1 MAALHAGLVIRRPN
15 PTATIDAII
24 QAEERGVSAV
34 WSTVGGT
41 ASDAVTVFAAAAAR
55 TERIGLGT
63 SIVPTYPRHPV
74 ALATQAL
81 AIAGLAPGRF
91 RLGIGPSHRPTMEGA
106 LGIPMGKPL
115 DHLREYLTVLRGLLW
130 DGATDFEGTYY
141 RVHAKLPPGVTPPRI
156 PVPIS
161 ALRANAFHLAGEIA
175 DGAISWVC
183 PVPYLVNT
191 ALPAL
196 RAGANAAHRPTPP
209 LIGHVPV
216 AMHTDRQ
223 AVRAAARA
231 QLAMYGH
238 LPFYAGMFADA
249 GFPVGPDGVLSD
261 ALLDELVVAGDAQTV
276 RARLEAIQAA
286 GVDELLILMLPI
298 DDAAAEEAE
307 LATLLART

>member
-1 MAALHAGLVIRRPN
+1 MAALHAGLVIGRPN

-41 ASDAVTVFAAAAAR
+41 APDAVTVFAAAAVR
-55 TERIGLGT
+55 TARIGLGT

-196 RAGANAAHRPTPP
+196 RAGAEMAHRPAPP

-223 AVRAAARA
+223 AVRAAART
-231 QLAMYGH
+231 QLATYGR

>member
-1 MAALHAGLVIRRPN
+1 
-15 PTATIDAII
+15 
-24 QAEERGVSAV
+24 
-34 WSTVGGT
+34 
-41 ASDAVTVFAAAAAR
+41 
-55 TERIGLGT
+55 
-63 SIVPTYPRHPV
+63 
-74 ALATQAL
+74 
-81 AIAGLAPGRF
+81 
-91 RLGIGPSHRPTMEGA
+91 
-106 LGIPMGKPL
+106 
-115 DHLREYLTVLRGLLW
+115 
-130 DGATDFEGTYY
+130 
-141 RVHAKLPPGVTPPRI
+141 
-156 PVPIS
+156 VPIS
-161 ALRANAFHLAGEIA
+161 ALRANAFRLAGEIA

-183 PVPYLVNT
+183 PVPYLVDT

-196 RAGANAAHRPTPP
+196 RAGAEAAHRPAPP

-223 AVRAAARA
+223 AVRAAART
-231 QLAMYGH
+231 QLATYGR